1 MSRSHVRRLA
11 AVAVALGSLVLSA
24 ERLHA
29 GAPATQRPKPQ
40 GEAAPAPQEPSAEEK
55 AKRRAERERKA
66 QAERQQAEQ
75 ERVRRAREQAAG
87 AKPPPGG
94 ASESAGM
101 SDAQAAAREL
111 FHIEAVHRDRL
122 ARIERLLEVYR
133 EAGDQEKLV
142 KLEQM
147 RAKENKRY
155 GNIVAQLQAR
165 MGGRYAEV
173 ESRLAQGRERVGRRG
188 MREDKDGGKPVPTPP
203 RPREAKADGKGNS
216 ARGGGR

>member
-1 MSRSHVRRLA
+1 MSRSNPCRLA
-11 AVAVALGSLVLSA
+11 TLAVALGSLVLSA
-24 ERLHA
+24 ERVHA
-29 GAPATQRPKPQ
+29 ATAIAQRPKPPA
-40 GEAAPAPQEPSAEEK
+40 EAAPTPQDPSAEEK

-66 QAERQQAEQ
+66 EAERQQAEQ
-75 ERVRRAREQAAG
+75 ARVRRAREQAAG
-87 AKPPPGG
+87 QQPPPTAAPEAAG
-94 ASESAGM
+94 A

-165 MGGRYAEV
+165 MGGRYAEI
-173 ESRLAQGRERVGRRG
+173 ESRLAQGRERAGRRA
-188 MREDKDGGKPVPTPP
+188 MREDKDGAKPVPTPP
-203 RPREAKADGKGNS
+203 RPREAKSDGKGNA